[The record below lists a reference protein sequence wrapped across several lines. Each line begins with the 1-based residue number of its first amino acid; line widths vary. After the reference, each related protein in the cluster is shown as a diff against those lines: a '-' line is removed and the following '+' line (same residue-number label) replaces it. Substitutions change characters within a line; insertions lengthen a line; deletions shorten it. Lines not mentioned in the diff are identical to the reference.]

1 MAVGAWGLIPRVE
14 GKGGATALRM
24 SKQTGMDEVVRLVK
38 EALESGTLKFD
49 GVM

>member
-1 MAVGAWGLIPRVE
+1 MGADSE
-14 GKGGATALRM
+14 GRGEGRSDGFRM
-24 SKQTGMDEVVRLVK
+24 SKQTGMDEVVRSVK